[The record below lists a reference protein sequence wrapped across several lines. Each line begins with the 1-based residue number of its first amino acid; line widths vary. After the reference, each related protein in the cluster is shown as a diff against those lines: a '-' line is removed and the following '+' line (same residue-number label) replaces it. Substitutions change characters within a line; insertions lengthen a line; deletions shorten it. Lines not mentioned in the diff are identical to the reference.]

1 MDAAMRRSPRW
12 RAVAA
17 GPAVAIGAL
26 AWALV
31 ATGSVGLPLRDPD
44 HVAALYLGLVG
55 FGMLLLVG
63 LDVAVRAGRRDG
75 AFPPSRRTLAQV
87 RRERWTPWRGIAVAA
102 ALISFYATYLA
113 YRNLKSIVPLLRPD
127 VLFDRQ
133 LAEWDR
139 GLFAGND
146 PAELVHALLGTGVLT
161 HVLSAAYVAFI
172 LFLPGSLGL
181 ALVFSRNLQA
191 ALFYTTAQSLNW
203 VLGIA
208 SYLLLPSLG
217 PIYVTPGVFANLPAS
232 EVTRLQDV
240 LLDQRVAFLAD
251 PATGT
256 PQSIAG
262 FASLHISMS
271 LTALVAVYL
280 LGLGTRW
287 KVGLWIWFAL
297 TNAATIYFGWHYVLD
312 NVGGVLVCVLALVLA
327 RALTGIDLQAAR
339 SARRPTGTIGRS
351 GRDAEERHPGTPVL
365 D

>member
-1 MDAAMRRSPRW
+1 M
-12 RAVAA
+12 
-17 GPAVAIGAL
+17 
-26 AWALV
+26 
-31 ATGSVGLPLRDPD
+31 
-44 HVAALYLGLVG
+44 
-55 FGMLLLVG
+55 
-63 LDVAVRAGRRDG
+63 
-75 AFPPSRRTLAQV
+75 
-87 RRERWTPWRGIAVAA
+87 
-102 ALISFYATYLA
+102 
-113 YRNLKSIVPLLRPD
+113 PLLRPD

-133 LAEWDR
+133 LAESDR

-172 LFLPGSLGL
+172 LFLPGWLGL

-203 VLGIA
+203 VFGIA
-208 SYLLLPSLG
+208 SYLLLRRWTHLRHAGRVREPARFGGDAPAGRPARPAGRLPGG
-217 PIYVTPGVFANLPAS
+217 PRDGDAAEHRGL
-232 EVTRLQDV
+232 RLAAH
-240 LLDQRVAFLAD
+240 LDEPD
-251 PATGT
+251 CGW
-256 PQSIAG
+256 S
-262 FASLHISMS
+262 
-271 LTALVAVYL
+271 AVYL